1 VIEVY
6 KLGTSGGATTSSLAL
21 RYVTRAATVTVT
33 VPPGVLE
40 VGGTYYAKIT
50 AEVSTVPYA
59 LAPFRRANVYARA
72 TVLSGTFAP

>member
-21 RYVTRAATVTVT
+21 RYVTRAATVTV
-33 VPPGVLE
+33 PPGVLE

-50 AEVSTVPYA
+50 AEVSTIPYA
-59 LAPFRRANVYARA
+59 VAPFRRANVYARA
-72 TVLSGTFAP
+72 TVLTGTFAP